1 MSEILVMTDTVAC
14 IPRDLAAEYN
24 IKVVPAANIMF
35 DNKDYIDGVTLTPT
49 EAYELIKKD
58 PDKFLTSAVTP
69 ALLVDEYR
77 KVAAETRS
85 IFFIT
90 LSSALSAAYKTAG
103 MAAEVFQQESP
114 QTTIKIFDS
123 RNVGGGEGLIA
134 LSAARAVNKGM
145 DLDQVEKVAGQAR
158 QEVGGLFILDT
169 LRYIYRTGRMSK
181 LGSKIA
187 SMFNIKPINMVT
199 EEGKIEMVERT
210 RNRDDGLEIIIEL
223 IHEHAKTDSLHFMLS
238 HAAAPE
244 VADKFSEML
253 RQRFNCLSIIVSDY
267 SPVMGYGAG
276 PGALF
281 VGFLPELDLLK

>member
-1 MSEILVMTDTVAC
+1 MSKVLVMTDTVAC
-14 IPRDLAAEYN
+14 IPGELAKQYN

-35 DNKDYIDGVTLTPT
+35 DNKDYIDGVTLTAA

-69 ALLVDEYR
+69 ALLIDEYR
-77 KVAAETRS
+77 KAAAES
-85 IFFIT
+85 EIIFFIT

-103 MAAEVFQQESP
+103 MAAGVFQQESP
-114 QTTIKIFDS
+114 QTAIKIFDS
-123 RNVGGGEGLIA
+123 KNVGGGEGLIA
-134 LSAARAVNKGM
+134 LSAARAAEKGM
-145 DLDQVEKVAGQAR
+145 GLDQVEKVAEQAR

-181 LGSKIA
+181 LGSRIA
-187 SMFNIKPINMVT
+187 SMFNIKPINIVT
-199 EEGKIEMVERT
+199 DEGKIEMIERT
-210 RNRDDGLEIIIEL
+210 RNRDDGLEIMIEL
-223 IHEHAKTDSLHFMLS
+223 IQKHTKTDSLHFMLS
-238 HAAAPE
+238 HAAAPD

-253 RQRFNCLSIIVSDY
+253 RQKFNCLSIIISDY